1 MSDLLLTN
9 EVLSGS
15 AGEDLTNTYKVKSN
29 ANRTG
34 R

>member
-1 MSDLLLTN
+1 MLDLLLTS
-9 EVLSGS
+9 EVLSGV
-15 AGEDLTNTYKVKSN
+15 AGGGLTNTNKVKSN